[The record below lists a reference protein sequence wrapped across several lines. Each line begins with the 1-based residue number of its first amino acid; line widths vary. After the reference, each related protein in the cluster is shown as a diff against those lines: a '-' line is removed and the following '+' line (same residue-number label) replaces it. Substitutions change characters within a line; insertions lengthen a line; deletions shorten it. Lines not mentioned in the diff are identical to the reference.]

1 MVKPNLKTLKKKKLH
16 CGLGRSRGSEG
27 TLVPGLGCICRGL
40 LFRQGRRRGRRHLE
54 RASGDTVTPLELS
67 TTHNFLAT
75 LGGTLNLPNFGGG
88 TSESRGPARHW
99 ESRSRPRQAQT
110 TCGVSLGEL
119 TLKSSN
125 VPGTTAQNSRMMP
138 SAVMIRFLVPSPM
151 SRKGLGT
158 GSVKTESLSVP
169 SSLSPAP
176 CEVWEPRSHHLA
188 R

>member
-1 MVKPNLKTLKKKKLH
+1 MKPHLKTLKKKKLH

-54 RASGDTVTPLELS
+54 RASRDTVTPLELS
-67 TTHNFLAT
+67 TNFLAT